1 MIVAG
6 EKLVMSGG
14 GKKDK
19 KIKDDLL
26 LYPSLKE
33 GS

>member
-1 MIVAG
+1 MGSIVENFAG
-6 EKLVMSGG
+6 AMHIRKI

-26 LYPSLKE
+26 
-33 GS
+33 